1 MSPKHV
7 RKSHLVR
14 SSGNDDPIFC
24 ETTFDKYY
32 SMSPSSMNSF
42 RDDTRGKLDHLDAE
56 AAAAETNAKRRL
68 FLPAARLAP
77 LSTRLQLAR
86 RIWLL
91 GQRRPR
97 RDLMR
102 S

>member
-1 MSPKHV
+1 MRSKQPKGMSPKHV

-56 AAAAETNAKRRL
+56 AAAAETNATSVGCLALRRVRVRPTPP
-68 FLPAARLAP
+68 PA
-77 LSTRLQLAR
+77 
-86 RIWLL
+86 
-91 GQRRPR
+91 RP
-97 RDLMR
+97 
-102 S
+102 